1 MIAWWGWVLIWAGLV
16 LALLA
21 VVALFAWR
29 LFRRFLAVLDDFFV
43 LTEKTAILD
52 GVDQSGEPRPLNA
65 VLDDPEAVRSRTRAR
80 MQRRADRRY
89 SRRQARIQRAK
100 MITTARIDLKEWPHE
115 PR

>member
-1 MIAWWGWVLIWAGLV
+1 MIAWWGWVLIWTGLV
-16 LALLA
+16 LALLGMLA
-21 VVALFAWR
+21 FFAWR
-29 LFRRFLAVLDDFFV
+29 LFRSSMSVLDDVVV

-52 GVDQSGEPRPLNA
+52 AVAQADDPRPLNA
-65 VLDDPEAVRSRTRAR
+65 VLEDHEVVRSRTRAR
-80 MQRRADRRY
+80 MQRRADRRH